1 MDHTLLH
8 PINQEVYRR
17 FPELRGVKPKMQ
29 KLAENTLLI
38 YQSQVCLPDNKLLQR
53 SVRVVVNE
61 QGKIVKISTSRG

>member
-1 MDHTLLH
+1 MDHLLLP

-17 FPELRGVKPKMQ
+17 FPELRGVKPSMQ
-29 KLAENTLLI
+29 KIAQNTLLI
-38 YQSQVCLPDNKLLQR
+38 YQSQVILPGNKALQR

>member
-1 MDHTLLH
+1 MDHTLLT

-17 FPELRGVKPKMQ
+17 FPELRGVKPSMQ
-29 KLAENTLLI
+29 KLAQNTLLI
-38 YQSQVCLPDNKLLQR
+38 YQSLVSLPGNKTLQR